1 MGTGSDDHVQA
12 FADTIAAFN
21 AGDSGPF
28 LSLLDEKCNWPGVG
42 TTAGEIKSAFEGLR
56 EQGWVRHDVLSVTS
70 SGSLMVEL
78 AHNTMADG
86 TTWGVGGVLKFADN
100 GKLIEI
106 HSTDERP
113 G

>member
-1 MGTGSDDHVQA
+1 MGTGTDDQVQA

-21 AGDSGPF
+21 AGDSPF
-28 LSLLDEKCNWPGVG
+28 LTLLDEKCNWPGVG
-42 TTAGEIKSAFEGLR
+42 TTAGEIKSAFEALR
-56 EQGWVRHDVLSVTS
+56 KQGWVRHDILSVSS

-78 AHNTMADG
+78 GRNTMADG
-86 TTWGVGGVLKFADN
+86 TRWGVGGVLKFAEN

-106 HSTDERP
+106 HSTDEQL